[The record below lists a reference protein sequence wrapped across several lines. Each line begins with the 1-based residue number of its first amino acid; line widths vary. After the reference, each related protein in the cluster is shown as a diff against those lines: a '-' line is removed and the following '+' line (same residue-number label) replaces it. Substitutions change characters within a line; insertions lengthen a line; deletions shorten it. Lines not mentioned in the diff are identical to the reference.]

1 MCLVKYKTIEEGLNA
16 VAFLHGYLFYGRFK
30 NSLFFIICKGNF
42 KSPLLNLKFERIVFF
57 NSCKIN

>member
-57 NSCKIN
+57 